1 MNILMRI
8 KLLVI
13 ANYTWFRELSPEEHM
28 NDLYGRGSDRE
39 VEYNGIKYVFLEWL
53 DLKQTN
59 LLFFYSLGC

>member
-39 VEYNGIKYVFLEWL
+39 VEYKWN
-53 DLKQTN
+53 
-59 LLFFYSLGC
+59 